1 LRKLKY
7 FITERV
13 GMKVPYNY
21 LPMQFSDLE
30 DIFSDWRDLIKTT
43 EFTLGPA
50 VEKFETEFADFI
62 GCKHVVSTNNGT
74 DALILALKACEVGP
88 GDEVISVPTT
98 FFASIGA
105 IVAVG
110 AKPVFVDID
119 DRYQIDVN
127 QIQAAITAKTKAILP
142 VHWAGASPNIQA
154 IMDLAARF
162 NLKVI
167 EDACMAPGGS
177 VNGVHSGT
185 LGHASAW
192 SMHPLKPLNVM
203 GDGGMVSTNDDN
215 LANWMRMYR
224 NHGMIDRD
232 HNRIWGVNMRLQPL
246 QAIVGSRVLKTVH
259 ETVAIRNKNAAWFDN
274 GLKNLTEFVTIPP
287 RLNGYVE
294 TFSLYMAKFK
304 KRNELLRYL
313 NENGIDAKIHYRIPL
328 HLQEAAKH
336 LGYKVG
342 DFPRSE
348 IYGEEIMTLPV
359 HQYLS
364 ELQLNF
370 VIEKIENFY
379 KQ

>member
-1 LRKLKY
+1 
-7 FITERV
+7 
-13 GMKVPYNY
+13 MKVPYNY
-21 LPMQFSDLE
+21 LPMQFSDLD

-50 VEKFETEFADFI
+50 VEKFEAEFANFI
-62 GCKHVVSTNNGT
+62 GCKHVISTNNGT
-74 DALILALKACEVGP
+74 DALILALKACGVGP
-88 GDEVISVPTT
+88 GDEVISVSTT

-110 AKPVFVDID
+110 ARPVFVDID

-127 QIQAAITAKTKAILP
+127 LIQAAITPKTKAILP
-142 VHWAGASPNIQA
+142 VHWAGASPDMQA
-154 IMDLAARF
+154 VMDLASEF

-177 VNGVHSGT
+177 VNGVPSGT
-185 LGHASAW
+185 LGHANAW

-203 GDGGMVSTNDDN
+203 GDGGMVSTDDDD
-215 LANWMRMYR
+215 LADWMRMYR
-224 NHGMIDRD
+224 NHGMVDRD

-246 QAIVGSRVLKTVH
+246 QAIVGSGVLKTVD
-259 ETVAIRNKNAAWFDN
+259 ETVAIRNKNAAVLDE
-274 GLKNLTEFVTIPP
+274 GLRSLTDFVTIPP

-304 KRNELLRYL
+304 RRDELLRYL
-313 NENGIDAKIHYRIPL
+313 NDNEIDAKIHYRIPL
-328 HLQEAAKH
+328 HLQEASIY

-342 DFPRSE
+342 DFPKSE
-348 IYGEEIMTLPV
+348 IYGKEIMTLPV

-364 ELQLNF
+364 ELQLDF
-370 VIEKIENFY
+370 VIKKIKNFY